1 MGYVNIKKVVGYARI
16 SSDSQIENT
25 SIAEQVKKIEAY
37 CISQG
42 WELVKMFIDEGES
55 GSTTERNG
63 YIDMVQTIQQTEN
76 EISGIVVLK
85 VDRIHRRLK
94 NLLEL
99 IEDELEPKGIAF
111 ISVSENFDTSTP
123 QGMLFLQMIGSFAE
137 FERKMINERTKSGRI
152 ATARENKYAG
162 GGVPY
167 GYQAVNGNILL
178 DEQQAQTV
186 KSIFQL
192 YIEGNNP
199 YKIASKLN
207 RAGIPTKTGKQ
218 WTVVQVMNILRN
230 ETYTGFNMYNG
241 QKEQNGIRQKD
252 VFPRIISR
260 QLWNKARQIV

>member
-1 MGYVNIKKVVGYARI
+1 MVQETSKKVVGYARI
-16 SSDSQIENT
+16 SSDTQIGNT
-25 SIAEQVKKIEAY
+25 SIAEQVRKIEAY

-42 WELVKMFIDEGES
+42 WELAKTFIDEGES
-55 GSTTERNG
+55 GSTKERGG
-63 YIDMVQTIQQTEN
+63 YRDMMQYIEQTEN

-85 VDRIHRRLK
+85 ADRIHRRLK

-137 FERKMINERTKSGRI
+137 FLRKIINERTKSGRI

-162 GGVPY
+162 GVVPY
-167 GYQAVNGNILL
+167 GYQVVNGMILL

-192 YIEGNNP
+192 YVEGNNP

-207 RAGIPTKTGKQ
+207 RAGITTKNGKQ
-218 WTVVQVMNILRN
+218 WTVVQVQNILNN

-241 QKEQNGIRQKD
+241 QKERNGIRQKD
-252 VFPRIISR
+252 VIPRIISR
-260 QLWNKARQIV
+260 QLWNKARQVS